1 MSSQDTPLVQYLTQV
16 IAGNKSGPIAQL
28 VLFLLTLLEG
38 VYWLLLQLHRLSTRP
53 RRLPAPVLSIGNL
66 VAGGTGKTP
75 TVVWLAK
82 QLQAAGYH
90 PAVLTRGYGGK
101 AQEAGMV
108 FTHSDLGQQ
117 LPEQVGDEP
126 YLIAKLLPDLIVA
139 VGRDRYA
146 MGRRALA
153 QHPGIDCFILDDGLQ
168 YWGLRRDLDIVLL
181 DARKPFDN
189 GHLIPR
195 GILREPVRGLRRGK
209 LILLTRAQHL
219 TGPDLERLT
228 ARLKQ
233 LNPEA
238 RIGLANSVEP
248 EVVAME
254 DWDQGK
260 LGQPARQY
268 LKGRRI
274 GLVTAIGNPNQLLQT
289 IRQFEP
295 VLERQWLF
303 PDHHHW
309 SETAIAELI
318 QRISSTGLK
327 VIIVTAKDAVK
338 LNSYRRLFQQ
348 AGLKVLILTLDFT
361 VDPPNILEQIFVAIQ
376 EKGRFT

>member
-1 MSSQDTPLVQYLTQV
+1 MNRQDTPLVQYLTQV
-16 IAGNKSGPIAQL
+16 IAGEQSGLIARL
-28 VLFLLTLLEG
+28 VLLLLTLLEG

-53 RRLPAPVLSIGNL
+53 RRLPVPVLSIGNL

-108 FTHSDLGQQ
+108 FSHSDLEQR
-117 LPEQVGDEP
+117 LPEHVGDEP
-126 YLIAKLLPDLIVA
+126 YLIAKLLPDLTVA

-153 QHPGIDCFILDDGLQ
+153 GHSGIDCFILDDGLQ
-168 YWGLRRDLDIVLL
+168 YWGLQRDLDIILL
-181 DARKPFDN
+181 DARRPFDN

-209 LILLTRAQHL
+209 VILLTRTQHL
-219 TGPDLERLT
+219 ASADLDQLT
-228 ARLKQ
+228 TRLKQ

-238 RIGLANSVEP
+238 QIGMANPVEP

-260 LGQPARQY
+260 LGQPANRY

-274 GLVTAIGNPNQLLQT
+274 GIATAIGNPEQLLQT
-289 IRQFEP
+289 IRAFEP
-295 VLERQWLF
+295 VLEQQWLF
-303 PDHHHW
+303 PDHYHW
-309 SETAIAELI
+309 SEAAIAELI
-318 QRISSTGLK
+318 QNINSVGLK
-327 VIIVTAKDAVK
+327 EIIVTAKDAVK
-338 LNSYRRLFQQ
+338 LNGYNRLFQQ

-361 VDPPNILEQIFVAIQ
+361 VHPPNILEQVLVTLQ
-376 EKGRFT
+376 KKG